1 VITGLSPLV
10 AAANLEYSQSMSV
23 RTRVIEYQVLSW
35 ADLDGMGDL
44 QGQLK
49 KAMGVAPSIGILRCV
64 TASGRKVTLAG
75 GAKAT
80 KEVVRSGAASHP
92 DGIAVANKD
101 FPVLLEG
108 WPFRIREG

>member
-1 VITGLSPLV
+1 
-10 AAANLEYSQSMSV
+10 MSV

-44 QGQLK
+44 QVQLK
-49 KAMGVAPSIGILRCV
+49 KAMGVAASVGILRCV
-64 TASGRKVTLAG
+64 TANGRKVTLAG